1 MDEIL
6 NTAPEIVIRYGVSTI
21 VLILIVI
28 VIRMGIHHSLFQG
41 TDLPMESRRRWAVT
55 IRNILLVIFIL
66 GSDLFG
72 HPRSKP
78 LLFHYWRSHW
88 HWSWPQKRSLPV
100 LADLSCE
107 C

>member
-6 NTAPEIVIRYGVSTI
+6 NTSPEIVIRYGVSMI

-41 TDLPMESRRRWAVT
+41 TDLPVVSRRRWAST

-66 GSDLFG
+66 GIGFIWAPKIQTFAVS
-72 HPRSKP
+72 
-78 LLFHYWRSHW
+78 LLAIALALSPCHKRDHY
-88 HWSWPQKRSLPV
+88 L
-100 LADLSCE
+100 
-107 C
+107 